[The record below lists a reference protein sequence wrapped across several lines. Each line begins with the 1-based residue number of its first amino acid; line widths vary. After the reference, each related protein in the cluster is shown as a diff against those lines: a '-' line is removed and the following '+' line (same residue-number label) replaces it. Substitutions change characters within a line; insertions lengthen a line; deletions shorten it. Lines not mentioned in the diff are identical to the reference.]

1 MQSCWPPR
9 AAASAW
15 ASAAPATAAR
25 EPTRVLLEQGRSAS
39 STSPERCWIAWV
51 SGIRPMLTLHV
62 VTASTRD
69 GRKGRGVAEWFL
81 THARAHGKFAIEDVD
96 LAAINLPMFD

>member
-1 MQSCWPPR
+1 MR
-9 AAASAW
+9 AL
-15 ASAAPATAAR
+15 P
-25 EPTRVLLEQGRSAS
+25 EQERSAS
-39 STSPERCWIAWV
+39 SISPERCWIAWV

-81 THARAHGKFAIEDVD
+81 TQARAHGKFAIEDVD
-96 LAAINLPMFD
+96 LAAINLPMFESVTIPFFAQHFTADTGAFD